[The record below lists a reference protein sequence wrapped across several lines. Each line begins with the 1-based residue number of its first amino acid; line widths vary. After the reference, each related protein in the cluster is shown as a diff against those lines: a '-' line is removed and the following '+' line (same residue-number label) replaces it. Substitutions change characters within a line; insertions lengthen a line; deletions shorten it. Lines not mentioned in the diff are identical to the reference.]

1 MNKRWKTGSIL
12 VLIMMLVGISSAWAK
27 KGGGGGG
34 SCGHGKQTVCVPEID
49 STGALPALTLLG
61 GILAVIN
68 ERRRRK

>member
-27 KGGGGGG
+27 KGEGGG
-34 SCGHGKQTVCVPEID
+34 SCGHGKKTVCVPEID